1 VSQAE
6 QYKVILFDL
15 GGVLLRLNDPIATFG
30 LDIELSEFKD
40 RWLQSP
46 SVRKYESGGMNHDEF
61 ARNIVAEAAL
71 PYDSDEFI
79 RRFDAWPDRL
89 FDETLIV
96 LQAIPPKFHRALLS
110 NINPLHWRRDE
121 IEGQLTGYFDHTF
134 LSYETGLIKPD
145 HDAFDLVVKSFDC
158 SPDEVLFFDDSLM
171 NVEAAAEYGLHAVLA
186 IGIDDVKE
194 TLENRRILRKP

>member
-1 VSQAE
+1 MTKGGA
-6 QYKVILFDL
+6 YKLILFDL
-15 GGVLLRLNDPIATFG
+15 GGVLLRLNDPIETFG
-30 LDIELSEFKD
+30 LDIEIAEFKD

-46 SVRKYESGGMNHDEF
+46 SVRKYESGGMDHKEF

-71 PYDSDEFI
+71 PYDSEEFI

-89 FDETLIV
+89 FDETLSV
-96 LQAIPPKFHRALLS
+96 LQAIPAEYKRALLS
-110 NINPLHWRRDE
+110 NINPQHWRRGE
-121 IEGQLTGYFDHTF
+121 IEGMLDGCFDQTF

-145 HDAFDLVVKSFDC
+145 KDAFELVVKSFDC
-158 SPDEVLFFDDSLM
+158 SPDEVLFFDDSQM

-194 TLENRRILRKP
+194 TLENRRILRQL